1 VHDDPANPLKQ
12 ATFPV
17 PVSVPTVPIFDRL
30 YLGGSNNLRGF
41 RFRDISP
48 KDTFGQPLGGQS
60 MARGTVELTFP
71 IIEKA
76 RGAIF
81 YDAGLVN
88 PDPWDFGNETLIV
101 PRGPNAHASAK
112 YARINH
118 LPYNLTPKATFDSFG
133 SDFGVGLRLDLPI
146 GPLRLDYG
154 YPIDK
159 AGNTGHGHLNFSVG
173 YQF

>member
-1 VHDDPANPLKQ
+1 
-12 ATFPV
+12 
-17 PVSVPTVPIFDRL
+17 
-30 YLGGSNNLRGF
+30 
-41 RFRDISP
+41 
-48 KDTFGQPLGGQS
+48 

-76 RGAIF
+76 RGALF

-88 PDPWDFGNETLIV
+88 PDAWDFGDQTLIV
-101 PRGPNAHASAK
+101 PRGLNAQASVAYAK
-112 YARINH
+112 FH
-118 LPYNLTPKATFDSFG
+118 SLPFNPLTPKKTFDSFG

-154 YPIDK
+154 YPIDR

>member
-1 VHDDPANPLKQ
+1 
-12 ATFPV
+12 
-17 PVSVPTVPIFDRL
+17 
-30 YLGGSNNLRGF
+30 
-41 RFRDISP
+41 
-48 KDTFGQPLGGQS
+48 

-81 YDAGLVN
+81 YDAGFVN
-88 PDPWDFGNETLIV
+88 PDPWDFSNETIVV
-101 PRGPNAHASAK
+101 PRGLNAQASAK
-112 YARINH
+112 FAKEKG
-118 LPYNLTPKATFDSFG
+118 LPYVLTPKQTFDSFG
-133 SDFGVGLRLDLPI
+133 SDFGIGVRLDLPI

-154 YPIDK
+154 YPLNR

>member
-1 VHDDPANPLKQ
+1 
-12 ATFPV
+12 
-17 PVSVPTVPIFDRL
+17 
-30 YLGGSNNLRGF
+30 
-41 RFRDISP
+41 
-48 KDTFGQPLGGQS
+48 

-76 RGAIF
+76 RGALF

-88 PDPWDFGNETLIV
+88 PDPWDFGVETLEV
-101 PRGPNAHASAK
+101 PAGLNAQASVK
-112 YARINH
+112 YAKINS
-118 LPYNLTPKATFDSFG
+118 LPFNPLMPKSTFDSFG
-133 SDFGVGLRLDLPI
+133 SDFGVGVRLDLPI

-154 YPIDK
+154 YPINR

>member
-1 VHDDPANPLKQ
+1 
-12 ATFPV
+12 
-17 PVSVPTVPIFDRL
+17 
-30 YLGGSNNLRGF
+30 
-41 RFRDISP
+41 
-48 KDTFGQPLGGQS
+48 

-81 YDAGLVN
+81 YDAGFVN
-88 PDPWDFGNETLIV
+88 PDPWDFSNETLEV
-101 PRGPNAHASAK
+101 QRGLNFQASYRYAK
-112 YARINH
+112 LH
-118 LPYNLTPKATFDSFG
+118 GMPYFPLTPKSTFDSFG
-133 SDFGVGLRLDLPI
+133 DDFGIGVRLDLPI

-154 YPIDK
+154 YPIDR